1 MPSGSRS
8 QGQVRDM
15 SKHSTT
21 PAAKA
26 ALRHYKTHGAD
37 NLPIAA
43 ETARLWR
50 LLAKMPSTLSGAPLA
65 HRIVKQHPAPTVTV
79 HFRSARIDDAGNLHT
94 TANRGWATYATREI
108 SLGAGASWQLLA
120 HEIIH
125 CAGFRGH
132 DRAFYMALRW
142 LTEARW
148 KMTLNF
154 CTVTKYGYAVDRLI
168 ESQIKDITSTAF
180 KVTA

>member
-1 MPSGSRS
+1 MISTRK
-8 QGQVRDM
+8 QVDDM

-65 HRIVKQHPAPTVTV
+65 HRIVKQHAAPTVKI
-79 HFRSARIDDAGNLHT
+79 HFRNARITDDGALIKTHCK
-94 TANRGWATYATREI
+94 GWAWYDSREI
-108 SLGAGASWQLLA
+108 ILGAGASWELLA

-125 CAGFRGH
+125 CAGYRGH

-168 ESQIKDITSTAF
+168 ESQIKD
-180 KVTA
+180 KVRAEFEKVGA

>member
-1 MPSGSRS
+1 MG
-8 QGQVRDM
+8 
-15 SKHSTT
+15 KHSTT
-21 PAAKA
+21 PAAQA
-26 ALRHYKTHGAD
+26 ALRHYKTHGKH
-37 NLPIAA
+37 NLPITK

-50 LLAKMPSTLSGAPLA
+50 LLAKMPSTLSGAQKA
-65 HRIVKQHPAPTVTV
+65 QRIVTQHAAPTVKI
-79 HFRSARIDDAGNLHT
+79 HFRNARI
-94 TANRGWATYATREI
+94 TADGTLTQTHCKGWAWYDSREI
-108 SLGAGASWQLLA
+108 ILGAGSTWELLA

-125 CAGFRGH
+125 CAGYEGH
-132 DRAFYMALRW
+132 GRDFYMALRW

-180 KVTA
+180 MPKAGA

>member
-1 MPSGSRS
+1 
-8 QGQVRDM
+8 M

-26 ALRHYKTHGAD
+26 ALRHYKTHGAHD
-37 NLPIAA
+37 LPITA

-50 LLAKMPSTLSGAPLA
+50 LLRKMPNCLSGAPLA
-65 HRIVKQHPAPTVTV
+65 HRIVTQHPAPSVKI
-79 HFRSARIDDAGNLHT
+79 HFRNARITDDGTLMKRHCK
-94 TANRGWATYATREI
+94 GWAWYDTREI
-108 SLGAGASWQLLA
+108 VLGAGASWELLA

-125 CAGFRGH
+125 CAGYRGH

-154 CTVTKYGYAVDRLI
+154 STVTKYGYAVDRLI
-168 ESQIKDITSTAF
+168 ESQITDITSTAF

>member
-1 MPSGSRS
+1 
-8 QGQVRDM
+8 M

-26 ALRHYKTHGAD
+26 ALSHYKTHGAD
-37 NLPIAA
+37 HLPITS

-65 HRIVKQHPAPTVTV
+65 HRTVTQHAAPTVKV
-79 HFRSARIDDAGNLHT
+79 HFRSARINDSGLLL
-94 TANRGWATYATREI
+94 ANRISGWAWYDTREI
-108 SLGAGASWQLLA
+108 VLGAGSSWELLA

-125 CAGFRGH
+125 CAGYEGH
-132 DRAFYMALRW
+132 GRDFYMALRW

-148 KMTLNF
+148 KITLNF
-154 CTVTKYGYAVDRLI
+154 STVTKYGYAVDRLI

-180 KVTA
+180 APK